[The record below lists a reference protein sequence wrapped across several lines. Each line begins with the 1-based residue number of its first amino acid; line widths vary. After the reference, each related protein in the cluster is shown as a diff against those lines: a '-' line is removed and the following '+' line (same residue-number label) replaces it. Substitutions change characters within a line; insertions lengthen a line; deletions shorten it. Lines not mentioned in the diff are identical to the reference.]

1 MLRNT
6 IWNLLGEGLPMLA
19 ALLSIPLL
27 VGGIGLE
34 RFGALT
40 LVWALLGWLMVL
52 DLGLA
57 RALIQTV
64 AERRGRRDGAG
75 VAGIVRPALAL
86 MGLVGVAGGAV
97 VAAASGPLAGWLAH
111 GSALVAGELRTTLFI
126 VAAIVP
132 VALVSAA
139 LRGVLEAHQEFRRVN
154 LVKMTVGVL
163 NYLSPVAVLPFTDS
177 LAAVIAAIA
186 AGRLAGAAAYGW
198 LCLRVV
204 PGLAS
209 RPRGPREPLRP
220 LFTLGAWMTLNNLL
234 GPLMTYADR
243 FVLAGLVPVAAVAF
257 YTTPFELVVRLL
269 FIPAALSGVLFPTAA
284 GLFRQEP
291 AALRRILDLGVAAIA
306 GVFLPVLAAAV
317 LLGGPAL
324 DLWLG
329 PAFAAQGGP
338 VLAVL
343 ALGVLFNAMAYVPYA
358 LIHGTGRM
366 DVTAWLQLAELP
378 VYLGALWLLVGA
390 YGPLGAAIAWT
401 ARTGVDLLLLLLLF
415 GRLAPGTAPAAGRLA
430 LAVTAVGGL
439 AAAGLAVGGGEGL
452 LLLAAGILPGLAL
465 AGRRLW
471 ASGRGLLAAAIPGVG
486 AGAGSG
492 VGAGAASRG
501 GDIGDPVP
509 R

>member
-27 VGGIGLE
+27 VAGIGLE

-64 AERRGRRDGAG
+64 AERRGRQDGAG
-75 VAGIVRPALAL
+75 VAGVVRPALGL
-86 MGLVGVAGGAV
+86 MGLVGLAGGAV

-111 GSALVAGELRTTLFI
+111 GSALVAEEMRATLFV

-132 VALVSAA
+132 VALVSAG

-177 LAAVIAAIA
+177 LAVVIAAIA
-186 AGRLAGAAAYGW
+186 LGRLAGAAAYGW

-204 PGLAS
+204 PGLVAA
-209 RPRGPREPLRP
+209 RPRGRREPLRP
-220 LFTLGAWMTLNNLL
+220 LFALGAWMTLNNLL

-243 FVLAGLVPVAAVAF
+243 FVLAGLVPVAVVAF
-257 YTTPFELVVRLL
+257 YTTPFELVTRLL

-291 AALRRILDLGVAAIA
+291 AALPRILELGVAAVA

-324 DLWLG
+324 ELWLG
-329 PAFAAQGGP
+329 PAFAEEGGP

-343 ALGVLFNAMAYVPYA
+343 ALGVLFNATAYVPYA
-358 LIHGTGRM
+358 LIHGIGRM
-366 DVTAWLQLAELP
+366 DTTAWLQLAELP

-390 YGPLGAAIAWT
+390 YGPLGAAIAW
-401 ARTGVDLLLLLLLF
+401 ASRTGFDLLLLLLLV
-415 GRLAPGTAPAAGRLA
+415 GRLAPGTGPAAARLA
-430 LAVTAVGGL
+430 LAAAVVGGL
-439 AAAGLAVGGGEGL
+439 AAAGLALGGGEGM
-452 LLLAAGILPGLAL
+452 LLLAAGILPGLVL

-471 ASGRGLLAAAIPGVG
+471 SSGRGLLAALPG
-486 AGAGSG
+486 AGARAGS
-492 VGAGAASRG
+492 G